1 MNSRYDTIGV
11 GYDVT
16 RRADPYIAG
25 RLAHHLAIGAES
37 TYLDVAC
44 GSGNYTVALAGLG
57 GRWHGA
63 DQSRE
68 MIRSAKP
75 KSGGIS
81 WCQADAAALPFR
93 DGVFDGAICT
103 LAIHHFDALVPV
115 FREIYRIAGE
125 GRLVIFKATPEQMKG
140 YWLNEYF
147 PVAMAKSMEQM
158 PEPELVQD
166 SLTAAG
172 FRVTFTEAY
181 EVLPDLQDF
190 FLYSGKHH
198 PEMYLSETVRKGIS
212 TFASLAEPVEVIS
225 GCARLRADIE
235 SGRIDQVMKSYRRQQ
250 GDYLFMVCEKD
261 L

>member
-1 MNSRYDTIGV
+1 
-11 GYDVT
+11 
-16 RRADPYIAG
+16 
-25 RLAHHLAIGAES
+25 
-37 TYLDVAC
+37 
-44 GSGNYTVALAGLG
+44 
-57 GRWHGA
+57 
-63 DQSRE
+63 
-68 MIRSAKP
+68 MI
-75 KSGGIS
+75 
-81 WCQADAAALPFR
+81 F
-93 DGVFDGAICT
+93 T
-103 LAIHHFDALVPV
+103 
-115 FREIYRIAGE
+115 
-125 GRLVIFKATPEQMKG
+125 ATPEQMKG

-235 SGRIDQVMKSYRRQQ
+235 SGRIDQVMKVLPAPTRRLPVY
-250 GDYLFMVCEKD
+250 GLREGFVTTRPGRPLALLRLYPPAAKIAC
-261 L
+261 

>member
-1 MNSRYDTIGV
+1 MDPRYNTIGV
-11 GYDVT
+11 GYDAT

-25 RLAHHLAIGAES
+25 RLAHHLAIAADS

-57 GRWHGA
+57 GRWHGV
-63 DQSRE
+63 DQSKE

-115 FREIYRIAGE
+115 FREVDRVAGE
-125 GRLVIFKATPEQMKG
+125 GRLVIFTATPEQMRG
-140 YWLNEYF
+140 YWLHEYF

-158 PEPELVQD
+158 QAPELVQD

-172 FRVTFTEAY
+172 FRVTFMEAY
-181 EVLPDLQDF
+181 DVLPDLQDF

-198 PEMYLSETVRKGIS
+198 PAMYLSKTVRKGIS
-212 TFASLAEPVEVIS
+212 TFASLAEPGEVTL

-235 SGRIDQVMKSYRRQQ
+235 SGRIDQVVKSYQHQ
-250 GDYLFMVCEKD
+250 LGDYLFIVCRKD